1 MDARFRDVEGL
12 VVEEGPRSR
21 RRHMREFH
29 PMMFEEIARSVS
41 KDGDDPF
48 IILIIAGFIR
58 EDLPWLAEIL
68 VESYREMRERNSP
81 GSVQRAVRKLR
92 RIISNIARRDVMFEL
107 AGPSKDAHV
116 VMMELPRV
124 LDHMLHRLEM
134 LPRRATDRT

>member
-1 MDARFRDVEGL
+1 
-12 VVEEGPRSR
+12 
-21 RRHMREFH
+21 
-29 PMMFEEIARSVS
+29 
-41 KDGDDPF
+41 
-48 IILIIAGFIR
+48 
-58 EDLPWLAEIL
+58 
-68 VESYREMRERNSP
+68 MRERNSP

-134 LPRRATDRT
+134 RMIKPLSDNAPIGNSDADELEKP